1 MAVLV
6 TAIHAFAQ
14 DEGVDARDEPAH
26 DETVGSMMMRPQ
38 ESSDEDTGEAE
49 DVSAR
54 LEEAVAK
61 LYAAQVS
68 STDPNSW
75 LRATRLRHTA
85 LAVVAIDVAE
95 AIRELK
101 EEIAELQKESVEI
114 TK

>member
-1 MAVLV
+1 
-6 TAIHAFAQ
+6 
-14 DEGVDARDEPAH
+14 
-26 DETVGSMMMRPQ
+26 MRP
-38 ESSDEDTGEAE
+38 EAASDEAAGDAE

-68 STDPNSW
+68 STDPNLW

-85 LAVVAIDVAE
+85 LAVAALDVAE

-101 EEIAELQKESVEI
+101 EEIAELQNEGGEI